1 MDRAPDLLRV
11 ASYNVH
17 KCVGTDRRRNP
28 ERIMAVLGEIDADII
43 ALQEADRR
51 FGAREAAVPPR
62 LIADYGWQIVAFAD
76 TAPGRAAP
84 GGAAS
89 IGWHG
94 NALLVRRDAH
104 IIASGII
111 PLPTLEPRGAVY
123 ADIQW
128 RNFTLRVVGMHLDLS
143 GIRRR
148 QQARTIIAAAENRPE
163 NCAAILMGDLNDWS
177 PYGGV
182 IADFDRHF
190 RLPPPARSFHARRP
204 VAALDRI
211 MTSRCLHISRSGA
224 HHSILAA
231 QASDHLPVWADVA
244 RAPA

>member
-1 MDRAPDLLRV
+1 MAVLLERAPDLLRV

-28 ERIMAVLGEIDADII
+28 ERIMDVLREIDADII

-51 FGAREAAVPPR
+51 FGAREAAIPPS
-62 LIADYGWQIVAFAD
+62 LLDESIWQIVPIAD
-76 TAPGRAAP
+76 ASPQRT
-84 GGAAS
+84 AS

-94 NALLVRRDAH
+94 NALLVRRDAE
-104 IIASGII
+104 ILTSGVIA
-111 PLPTLEPRGAVY
+111 LPTLEPRGAIY
-123 ADIQW
+123 ADIQLG
-128 RNFTLRVVGMHLDLS
+128 NFALRVVGMHLDLS

-148 QQARTIIAAAENRPE
+148 QQARTIISATESRPQ
-163 NCAAILMGDLNDWS
+163 NCAAVLMGDLNDWS

-182 IADFDRHF
+182 IADFARHF
-190 RLPPPARSFHARRP
+190 RMPPPARSFHARRP

-211 MTSRCLHISRSGA
+211 MTSPCLHILRSGV

-231 QASDHLPVWADVA
+231 KASDHLPVWADIAVDA
-244 RAPA
+244 A